1 MKKTLI
7 ALAISTCVVVS
18 SPAMA
23 WSEGDFSGSVD
34 FGGAINASTITWAW
48 QLSPAMTDIKTDFK
62 NMTPDTTTEGS
73 VKTSSITG
81 LFDSSVVL
89 LAGKTTGKI
98 LSPTPGL
105 SPIINFGGANTVSNS
120 GLTENTKGIAIDVMH
135 DTLGKIGTF
144 MFDFSPMG
152 LVYGRSS
159 VDKKNVYAGLAAPGN
174 NYGNGYYSYKAH
186 YDAIGNDGFKNA
198 IMTALGSDAPD
209 LTGFVS
215 ASGGAS
221 NVSVFSTTTSP
232 FTNFAGAYAAII
244 KAKSGRLRI
253 YSDKIPNG
261 GRWNAN
267 LPVTVTYN

>member
-7 ALAISTCVVVS
+7 ALTISACVVVS

-23 WSEGDFSGSVD
+23 WSDGDFSGSVD
-34 FGGAINASTITWAW
+34 FGGAINANPITWAW
-48 QLSPAMTDIKTDFK
+48 QLSPAMTDIKADFK
-62 NMTPDTTTEGS
+62 NMTTDTTEGG

-120 GLTENTKGIAIDVMH
+120 GPTEKTKGVAIDVMH

-159 VDKKNVYAGLAAPGN
+159 LDKKNVYAGLATPSN
-174 NYGNGYYSYKAH
+174 DYGNGYYTYKSH
-186 YDAIGNDGFKNA
+186 YDGIGNDGFKNA
-198 IMTALGSDAPD
+198 IITALGSDAPD

-215 ASGGAS
+215 ASSGVS
-221 NVSVFSTTTSP
+221 NVNVFSSTTSP
-232 FTNFAGAYAAII
+232 FTNFGGAYAAII
-244 KAKSGRLRI
+244 QAKSGRLRI